1 MSSEAIG
8 ALGLVAMLALL
19 ALRMPI
25 GIAMFL
31 VGSIGFAVL
40 NGIDA
45 ALMAL
50 GTYPY
55 SYAAYY
61 DLAVIPLFVLMGSI
75 ASACG
80 MGQALFAA
88 AYAWVGH
95 WRGGLASATILS
107 CAGFAAV
114 SGSSVASAVTMGRV
128 CLPEMRRYRYDGG
141 LAAGTV

>member
-1 MSSEAIG
+1 MQRRLDAIRG
-8 ALGLVAMLALL
+8 VMAK
-19 ALRMPI
+19 
-25 GIAMFL
+25 
-31 VGSIGFAVL
+31 

-114 SGSSVASAVTMGRV
+114 LAARGGFANSLRSDMQTRPRGARQPRTAALLASAWAPPHRGP
-128 CLPEMRRYRYDGG
+128 LP
-141 LAAGTV
+141 

>member
-8 ALGLVAMLALL
+8 AIGLAAMLALL

-31 VGSIGFAVL
+31 VGSVGFAVL

-75 ASACG
+75 ASA
-80 MGQALFAA
+80 LII
-88 AYAWVGH
+88 
-95 WRGGLASATILS
+95 ATLP
-107 CAGFAAV
+107 
-114 SGSSVASAVTMGRV
+114 SSMPYFWNGNEATLMTA
-128 CLPEMRRYRYDGG
+128 D
-141 LAAGTV
+141 